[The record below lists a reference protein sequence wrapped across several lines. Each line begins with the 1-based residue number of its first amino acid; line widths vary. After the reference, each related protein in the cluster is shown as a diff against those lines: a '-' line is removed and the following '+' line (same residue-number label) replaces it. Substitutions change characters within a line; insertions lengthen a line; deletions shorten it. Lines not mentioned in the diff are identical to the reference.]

1 MREAGYLQSF
11 VDAFVTEAKSEN
23 CDDLLITVMRYG
35 VE

>member
-1 MREAGYLQSF
+1 MREADYLQSF
-11 VDAFVTEAKSEN
+11 VDAFVTEAKSDN